1 MEKWEANLN
10 NWKHLSTDSIQLM
23 LKQSEECLDET
34 VKTFENVS
42 TKTNQM
48 LTIAI
53 SILTV
58 TIGYFVDFDKNNIE
72 LKIIA
77 LFVVVICSTI
87 IIVLYKNL
95 FFDKIGVKGSPPK
108 HIIKDKFFNEGI
120 EPKNQYANIV
130 LNECEKYQE
139 RIDKNNIVNDQRR
152 KRITIAIKLFF
163 LLPLSIIIGRL
174 IMLLI

>member
-1 MEKWEANLN
+1 MEKWKADLK
-10 NWKHLSTDSIQLM
+10 NWKHLSLDTLQFM

-53 SILTV
+53 SILT
-58 TIGYFVDFDKNNIE
+58 IALGYSLDNQERNLE

-77 LFVVVICSTI
+77 FLVVTLCSII

-95 FFDKIGVKGSPPK
+95 FFDKIGAKGSPPK
-108 HIIKDKFFNEGI
+108 HLIKDKFFDENI
-120 EPKNQYANIV
+120 EQKNQYANMV

-139 RIDKNNIVNDQRR
+139 KIDKNNIVNNQRR
-152 KRITIAIKLFF
+152 KRITKAIKLFLF
-163 LLPLSIIIGRL
+163 LPFTLIIGKIVVL
-174 IMLLI
+174 FI

>member
-1 MEKWEANLN
+1 MKKWEANLK
-10 NWKHLSTDSIQLM
+10 NWKNLSVDTLQFM
-23 LKQSEECLDET
+23 LKQSQECLDET
-34 VKTFENVS
+34 VKTFENAS

-48 LTIAI
+48 LTITI

-58 TIGYFVDFDKNNIE
+58 TLGYYLDFEKRNLE

-77 LFVVVICSTI
+77 FLVIIICSAI

-108 HIIKDKFFNEGI
+108 HLIKDKFFNEDI
-120 EPKNQYANIV
+120 DQKNQYANIV

-139 RIDKNNIVNDQRR
+139 KIDKNNIVNNQRR
-152 KRITIAIKLFF
+152 KRIIKAIKLFI
-163 LLPLSIIIGRL
+163 LLPISLFISRIIIL
-174 IMLLI
+174 FI

>member
-1 MEKWEANLN
+1 MKKWEANLK
-10 NWKHLSTDSIQLM
+10 NWKHLSTDTLQFM

-58 TIGYFVDFDKNNIE
+58 TLGYFLDYEERNLE

-77 LFVVVICSTI
+77 FLVVIICLAI

-95 FFDKIGVKGSPPK
+95 FFDKIGVKGSLPK
-108 HIIKDKFFNEGI
+108 HLIKDKFFNEDI
-120 EPKNQYANIV
+120 EQKHQYANIV

-139 RIDKNNIVNDQRR
+139 KIDKNNMINNQRR
-152 KRITIAIKLFF
+152 KRTTKAINLFL
-163 LLPLSIIIGRL
+163 LLPLSLIIGKIIAL
-174 IMLLI
+174 SI